1 MPRRL
6 ILAALGCT
14 SSYIGLNTN
23 ISQLGS
29 IVYPAAVTFAL
40 TPHSLQH
47 KKSPHFISEG
57 LIILSLFSIIEKR
70 AWSQLLP
77 NQLEH

>member
-1 MPRRL
+1 
-6 ILAALGCT
+6 
-14 SSYIGLNTN
+14 LNTN

-70 AWSQLLP
+70 A
-77 NQLEH
+77 